1 MAHSQLVNVCFSV
14 DKFITFLTFQTAKNL
29 DLSFQKNII
38 LLVSVVK
45 SIKIFVIAGI
55 HIILKIIINV
65 FSEEI

>member
-14 DKFITFLTFQTAKNL
+14 DKFITFIAFYTAKNI